1 MPKRKKIQKSAKKSS
16 HKKRA
21 SKKAVKIMKPG
32 YYDKVDERAYSG
44 PELALKKTEIKS
56 GGKILKH
63 LEEDIVKQNEEEIP
77 LEHIADEEDALS
89 EDPRESKEGL
99 GIEEE
104 ESKGEEPYPEI
115 AEAEKDSDEEE
126 EE

>member
-1 MPKRKKIQKSAKKSS
+1 MPKKKRIQRKAKKLAKSS
-16 HKKRA
+16 EKKLAR
-21 SKKAVKIMKPG
+21 VIKPG

-44 PELALKKTEIKS
+44 PEITLKKTQLKD
-56 GGKILKH
+56 GGRILKH
-63 LEEDIVKQNEEEIP
+63 LEKDIVKQNEEEIP

-89 EDPRESKEGL
+89 EDPRETSEGL

-104 ESKGEEPYPEI
+104 EAKGEEAYPEI
-115 AEAEKDSDEEE
+115 EKAEKDPDEEE